1 MMGIIICAAIAVLI
15 SYLGGYCFKSSL
27 SIFRK
32 GESGGNS
39 MLFVA
44 FLFFYVAIKLFGEA
58 SDYAYSYK
66 MEKNSSYV
74 EATLEGINPEMYYG
88 LTSKGFV
95 RFAKDVPY
103 GTLDYL
109 NRYYKDSVL
118 IFKMADNPKKGEK
131 MVFEV
136 RVQ

>member
-1 MMGIIICAAIAVLI
+1 MIICVGVAVLI
-15 SYLGGYCFKSSL
+15 SCLSGYCFKYSL
-27 SIFRK
+27 GIFRK

-44 FLFFYVAIKLFGEA
+44 FLCFYVAIKLFGEA

-74 EATLEGINPEMYYG
+74 EATLEGINPEMCYG
-88 LTSKGFV
+88 LTSVGFV
-95 RFAKDVPY
+95 RFTKDVPN

-118 IFKMADNPKKGEK
+118 IFKMADNPKKGER

-136 RVQ
+136 KVP